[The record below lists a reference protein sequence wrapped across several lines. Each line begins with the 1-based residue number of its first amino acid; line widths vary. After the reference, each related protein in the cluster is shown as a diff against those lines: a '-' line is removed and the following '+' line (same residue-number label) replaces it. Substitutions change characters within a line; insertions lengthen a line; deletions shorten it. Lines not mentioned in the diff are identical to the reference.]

1 MARNGLFW
9 VYWTR
14 PAIFLVVLAFMA
26 PSLFPNISHGSGSA
40 SESYS
45 IPTSVFSGGG
55 RSMAS
60 AAFKAD
66 STIGQASPLL
76 DPFDPPYSDS
86 YDLYPGFWYTLDA
99 GAGCPDLACFA
110 AGFGQLGSEP
120 GYSPGC
126 DLDHN
131 GDMDGTDLALF
142 ISRP

>member
-1 MARNGLFW
+1 MAISKAPTVHGLLFC
-9 VYWTR
+9 
-14 PAIFLVVLAFMA
+14 VVFFFILY
-26 PSLFPNISHGSGSA
+26 PLSLRAGA
-40 SESYS
+40 SSSYAV
-45 IPTSVFSGGG
+45 PTSVISGGG
-55 RSMAS
+55 NLSGS
-60 AAFKAD
+60 ENFEIS

-126 DLDHN
+126 DLDHD

-142 ISRP
+142 ISGP